1 MSIKQQRSIEIISI
15 FAFAV
20 QLNQFKSILA
30 NDLVTHTIAHL
41 VAYKKAYDDAV
52 SRQVNVAREFN
63 LKVFDI
69 YEKIFNLIPGNV
81 LPIVGAAGY
90 GQKAVE

>member
-1 MSIKQQRSIEIISI
+1 M
-15 FAFAV
+15 
-20 QLNQFKSILA
+20 
-30 NDLVTHTIAHL
+30 
-41 VAYKKAYDDAV
+41 AYKKAYDDAV